1 MRRLLLAAAAALA
14 ITAPAGAE
22 TIWSKPTGKW
32 VASLSLSDVGPIC
45 TMGTQGRNTDGNPV
59 ELLFAAAPRIGVVV
73 SYVVH
78 GRSVANLTGL
88 AVMVIGSR
96 THTVQFKELEPDG
109 SSRGTGGLVKRDDA
123 SAIDFLRDFAN
134 ATSARLILPSG
145 EVLNVNMTGTKAATV
160 NMLECVGV
168 VEQMKR
174 QNAPA
179 EVSSKPGRRV

>member
-22 TIWSKPTGKW
+22 TIWSKPTGRW
-32 VASLSLSDVGPIC
+32 VASLSIGDVGPMC
-45 TMGTQGRNTDGNPV
+45 TMGTQGRNTDGNPL
-59 ELLFAAAPRIGVVV
+59 ELLFTAAPNIGVLVTF
-73 SYVVH
+73 VVH
-78 GRSVANLTGL
+78 GRSVDNMTGM
-88 AVMVIGSR
+88 AVMVIGSK

-109 SSRGTGGLVKRDDA
+109 SSRGAGGLMKRDDA

-134 ATSARLILPSG
+134 ATSGRLILPSG

-168 VEQMKR
+168 VEEMKR

>member
-59 ELLFAAAPRIGVVV
+59 ELLFTAAPRIGVVV
-73 SYVVH
+73 TFVVY
-78 GRSVANLTGL
+78 GRSVANMTGL
-88 AVMVIGSR
+88 AVMVIGPK
-96 THTVQFKELEPDG
+96 THTVQFKEVEPDG

-123 SAIDFLRDFAN
+123 SAMDFLRDFAN

-168 VEQMKR
+168 VEEMKR

>member
-1 MRRLLLAAAAALA
+1 MPRLLLAAAAALA

-22 TIWSKPTGKW
+22 TIWSKPTGRW
-32 VASLSLSDVGPIC
+32 VASLSIEDVGPVC

-78 GRSVANLTGL
+78 GRSDANMTGL
-88 AVMVIGSR
+88 AVMVIGSK

-109 SSRGTGGLVKRDDA
+109 NSRGTGGLVKRDDG

-134 ATSARLILPSG
+134 APSGRLILPSG
-145 EVLNVNMTGTKAATV
+145 EVLNVNMTGTRAATA

-179 EVSSKPGRRV
+179 EVSSRPGRRV

>member
-14 ITAPAGAE
+14 VTAPAGAE

-59 ELLFAAAPRIGVVV
+59 ELLFTAAPRIGVVV
-73 SYVVH
+73 TFVVY
-78 GRSVANLTGL
+78 GRSVANMTGL
-88 AVMVIGSR
+88 AVMVIGPK
-96 THTVQFKELEPDG
+96 THTVQFKEVEPDG

-123 SAIDFLRDFAN
+123 SAMDFLRDFAN

-168 VEQMKR
+168 VEEMKR

>member
-14 ITAPAGAE
+14 ITAPADAE
-22 TIWSKPTGKW
+22 TIWRKPSGRW
-32 VASLSLSDVGPIC
+32 VASLSIGDVGPMC

-59 ELLFAAAPRIGVVV
+59 ELLFTAAPRIGVLVTF
-73 SYVVH
+73 VVH
-78 GRSVANLTGL
+78 GRSVANMTGL
-88 AVMVIGSR
+88 AVMVIGPK
-96 THTVQFKELEPDG
+96 THTVQIKELEPDG

-123 SAIDFLRDFAN
+123 SAMDFLRDFAN

-168 VEQMKR
+168 VEEMKR